1 LHNWHSAINKVL
13 NFSSWGAIINHAID
27 TVAQKK
33 MHKFIARTRTL
44 SFGTRFENVEAALYG
59 RACCIH
65 AKDVRKCQLPPV
77 LATVYIRG
85 LPAVSTRSS
94 SHHILLRSTAHRNAQ
109 KGKYMAFSIVR
120 RFQSIVEYRLQ
131 KIGAII
137 ARWTKPRSPA
147 PALGIIGD
155 LVRSK
160 PQLVAENL
168 LLRQQLLV
176 LHRRVKRPRLTLID
190 RALLVLLASRV
201 DTWKEALLIVKPE
214 TVLR

>member
-1 LHNWHSAINKVL
+1 
-13 NFSSWGAIINHAID
+13 
-27 TVAQKK
+27 
-33 MHKFIARTRTL
+33 
-44 SFGTRFENVEAALYG
+44 
-59 RACCIH
+59 
-65 AKDVRKCQLPPV
+65 
-77 LATVYIRG
+77 
-85 LPAVSTRSS
+85 
-94 SHHILLRSTAHRNAQ
+94 
-109 KGKYMAFSIVR
+109 MAFSIVR